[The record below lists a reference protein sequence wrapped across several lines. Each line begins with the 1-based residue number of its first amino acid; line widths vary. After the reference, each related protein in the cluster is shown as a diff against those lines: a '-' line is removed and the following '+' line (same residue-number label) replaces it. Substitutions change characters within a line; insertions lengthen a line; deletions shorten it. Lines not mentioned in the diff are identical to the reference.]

1 MIINVLINYNN
12 MKTSAV
18 SVTRGLLVFLVLAAA
33 VDARGQVGQ
42 IYELTNYPKCDT
54 SIIREW
60 KEGLSLIYSRQPGSG
75 NWFHLANSLG
85 MTVASV
91 KVGTDVKDMEIV
103 DDTVYYCCMEPG
115 SMYIGYFTI
124 PDLLSPVMHE
134 TLVRIDPAPFAVPT
148 KEMRPRRLEA
158 FHVADGLH
166 VIMLYDNKFI
176 SNSVKRVLVD
186 VYRQYSVPVW
196 KAEHG
201 AYNWDDSGNIFY
213 GDDIAVTDNYV
224 VLVGHKHYSSGIHA
238 RSFYKPTN
246 AIFNIFSSGSTLYDF
261 LAYSGFA
268 VLGDTYGDYPV
279 WCTHTGDL
287 RTRGNVVA
295 IACMAPRSVGG
306 SVEFGYTI
314 KKYNAASPLSFS
326 TQLFYP
332 ISTTF
337 NPLWKVRDIRYD
349 ALSNNLL
356 VLHDADAPDG
366 SLRSMVSVVD
376 NSTYSTVESY
386 PNDKIHL
393 HSMDK
398 FNAWG
403 DGVTSIGL
411 NMVNGMFDWCIAKPV
426 ASPCFDVFSPT
437 RALMGIGSGLDNTP
451 VISRFAPTLV
461 LENDY
466 SVQTTPVN
474 PMCKE

>member
-1 MIINVLINYNN
+1 

-115 SMYIGYFTI
+115 ADAYLGYFTI
-124 PDLLSPVMHE
+124 TDLLSPVMHE

-148 KEMRPRRLEA
+148 KEMRPRRLEV

-176 SNSVKRVLVD
+176 SDSVKRVLVD
-186 VYRQYSVPVW
+186 VYRQYSVPGW
-196 KAEHG
+196 RAEHG

>member
-1 MIINVLINYNN
+1 

-134 TLVRIDPAPFAVPT
+134 TLVRIDPAPFAVLT

-224 VLVGHKHYSSGIHA
+224 VLVGHKHYSSGIHI
-238 RSFYKPTN
+238 RGFHKPTS
-246 AIFNIFSSGSTLYDF
+246 AGIDLFSGGGVMSNLLHSYGWY
-261 LAYSGFA
+261 

-295 IACMAPRSVGG
+295 VACMAPMRGVGG
-306 SVEFGYTI
+306 TVVFGYAVR
-314 KKYNAASPLSFS
+314 KFNAASLGGLTLFS
-326 TQLFYP
+326 TEMFYP

-337 NPLWKVRDIRYD
+337 NPLWQVRDIRYD

-356 VLHDADAPDG
+356 VLHDADAPG
-366 SLRSMVSVVD
+366 GGVKSMVSVVN
-376 NSTYSTVESY
+376 NSSYIAVESF
-386 PNDKIHL
+386 PVGKNEI

-437 RALMGIGSGLDNTP
+437 KVQMGYSSDYDYTP
-451 VISRFAPTLV
+451 VHHTPTTPAV

>member
-1 MIINVLINYNN
+1 
-12 MKTSAV
+12 
-18 SVTRGLLVFLVLAAA
+18 
-33 VDARGQVGQ
+33 
-42 IYELTNYPKCDT
+42 
-54 SIIREW
+54 
-60 KEGLSLIYSRQPGSG
+60 
-75 NWFHLANSLG
+75 
-85 MTVASV
+85 
-91 KVGTDVKDMEIV
+91 
-103 DDTVYYCCMEPG
+103 
-115 SMYIGYFTI
+115 
-124 PDLLSPVMHE
+124 
-134 TLVRIDPAPFAVPT
+134 
-148 KEMRPRRLEA
+148 
-158 FHVADGLH
+158 
-166 VIMLYDNKFI
+166 
-176 SNSVKRVLVD
+176 
-186 VYRQYSVPVW
+186 
-196 KAEHG
+196 
-201 AYNWDDSGNIFY
+201 
-213 GDDIAVTDNYV
+213 
-224 VLVGHKHYSSGIHA
+224 
-238 RSFYKPTN
+238 
-246 AIFNIFSSGSTLYDF
+246 
-261 LAYSGFA
+261 
-268 VLGDTYGDYPV
+268 
-279 WCTHTGDL
+279 
-287 RTRGNVVA
+287 
-295 IACMAPRSVGG
+295 MAPRSVGG

>member
-1 MIINVLINYNN
+1 M
-12 MKTSAV
+12 
-18 SVTRGLLVFLVLAAA
+18 
-33 VDARGQVGQ
+33 
-42 IYELTNYPKCDT
+42 
-54 SIIREW
+54 
-60 KEGLSLIYSRQPGSG
+60 
-75 NWFHLANSLG
+75 
-85 MTVASV
+85 
-91 KVGTDVKDMEIV
+91 
-103 DDTVYYCCMEPG
+103 
-115 SMYIGYFTI
+115 
-124 PDLLSPVMHE
+124 
-134 TLVRIDPAPFAVPT
+134 
-148 KEMRPRRLEA
+148 
-158 FHVADGLH
+158 
-166 VIMLYDNKFI
+166 
-176 SNSVKRVLVD
+176 
-186 VYRQYSVPVW
+186 
-196 KAEHG
+196 
-201 AYNWDDSGNIFY
+201 
-213 GDDIAVTDNYV
+213 TDNYV

-246 AIFNIFSSGSTLYDF
+246 SASNIFSSGPTLYNH

-366 SLRSMVSVVD
+366 SLRSMVSV
-376 NSTYSTVESY
+376 
-386 PNDKIHL
+386 
-393 HSMDK
+393 
-398 FNAWG
+398 AWG
-403 DGVTSIGL
+403 DGVTSSSL

-426 ASPCFDVFSPT
+426 ASPCFEVFPPT
-437 RALMGIGSGLDNTP
+437 RALMGNGSGLDNTP
-451 VISRFAPTLV
+451 VIPRSTPTLV

-474 PMCKE
+474 PLCKE

>member
-1 MIINVLINYNN
+1 

-134 TLVRIDPAPFAVPT
+134 TLVRIDPAPFAVLT

-176 SNSVKRVLVD
+176 SDSVKRVLVD
-186 VYRQYSVPVW
+186 VYRQYSVPGW
-196 KAEHG
+196 RAEHG

-246 AIFNIFSSGSTLYDF
+246 SASNIFSSGSTLYNH

-403 DGVTSIGL
+403 DGVTSSSL

-437 RALMGIGSGLDNTP
+437 KVQMGYSSGFDNTP
-451 VISRFAPTLV
+451 VISRSAPTLV

>member
-1 MIINVLINYNN
+1 ML
-12 MKTSAV
+12 MKTSLFSTKRVLLLCFVMAGV
-18 SVTRGLLVFLVLAAA
+18 SSV
-33 VDARGQVGQ
+33 RGQIGQ
-42 IYELTNYPKCDT
+42 INELSGFPKCDT
-54 SIIREW
+54 SIVREW
-60 KEGLSLIYSRQPGSG
+60 KDKQALIYSKHPEAG
-75 NWFHLANSLG
+75 NWFHLVKSTG
-85 MTVASV
+85 TTVSSV
-91 KVGTDVKDMEIV
+91 KVACEVKDMEIV

-134 TLVRIDPAPFAVPT
+134 TLVRIDPAPFAVLT
-148 KEMRPRRLEA
+148 KEMRPRRLEV

-186 VYRQYSVPVW
+186 VYRQYSVPGW

-246 AIFNIFSSGSTLYDF
+246 SASNIFSSGPTLYNH

-403 DGVTSIGL
+403 DGVTSSSL

-437 RALMGIGSGLDNTP
+437 KVQMGYSSGFDNTP
-451 VISRFAPTLV
+451 VISRSAPTLV

>member
-1 MIINVLINYNN
+1 

-124 PDLLSPVMHE
+124 PDLLSSSMHE
-134 TLVRIDPAPFAVPT
+134 TLVEVFPPT
-148 KEMRPRRLEA
+148 LPDTVKETRPRRLEA

-166 VIMLYDNKFI
+166 VIMLYDYEFV
-176 SNSVKRVLVD
+176 SGMVKRVLVD

-196 KAEHG
+196 YAEHG
-201 AYNWDDSGNIFY
+201 AYNWDDSSSIFY

-224 VLVGHKHYSSGIHA
+224 VLVGHKHYSSGIHI
-238 RSFYKPTN
+238 RGFHKPTS
-246 AIFNIFSSGSTLYDF
+246 AGIDLFSGGGVMSNLLHYYGWY
-261 LAYSGFA
+261 

-295 IACMAPRSVGG
+295 VACMAPMRGVGG
-306 SVEFGYTI
+306 TVVFGYAVR
-314 KKYNAASPLSFS
+314 KFNAASLGGLTSFS
-326 TQLFYP
+326 TEMFYP

-337 NPLWKVRDIRYD
+337 NPLWQVRDIRYD

-403 DGVTSIGL
+403 DGVTSSSL

-451 VISRFAPTLV
+451 VISQSAPTLV

-474 PMCKE
+474 PLCKE

>member
-1 MIINVLINYNN
+1 

-124 PDLLSPVMHE
+124 PDLLSSSMHE

-176 SNSVKRVLVD
+176 SDSVKRVLVD
-186 VYRQYSVPVW
+186 VYRQYSVPGW
-196 KAEHG
+196 NAMHG

-224 VLVGHKHYSSGIHA
+224 VLVGHKHYSSGI
-238 RSFYKPTN
+238 
-246 AIFNIFSSGSTLYDF
+246 
-261 LAYSGFA
+261 
-268 VLGDTYGDYPV
+268 
-279 WCTHTGDL
+279 
-287 RTRGNVVA
+287 
-295 IACMAPRSVGG
+295 
-306 SVEFGYTI
+306 
-314 KKYNAASPLSFS
+314 
-326 TQLFYP
+326 Q
-332 ISTTF
+332 
-337 NPLWKVRDIRYD
+337 
-349 ALSNNLL
+349 
-356 VLHDADAPDG
+356 
-366 SLRSMVSVVD
+366 
-376 NSTYSTVESY
+376 
-386 PNDKIHL
+386 
-393 HSMDK
+393 
-398 FNAWG
+398 
-403 DGVTSIGL
+403 
-411 NMVNGMFDWCIAKPV
+411 
-426 ASPCFDVFSPT
+426 
-437 RALMGIGSGLDNTP
+437 
-451 VISRFAPTLV
+451 
-461 LENDY
+461 
-466 SVQTTPVN
+466 
-474 PMCKE
+474 

>member
-1 MIINVLINYNN
+1 

>member
-1 MIINVLINYNN
+1 ML
-12 MKTSAV
+12 MKTSLFSTKRVLLLCFVMAGV
-18 SVTRGLLVFLVLAAA
+18 SSV
-33 VDARGQVGQ
+33 RGQIGQ
-42 IYELTNYPKCDT
+42 INELSGFPKCDT
-54 SIIREW
+54 SIVREW
-60 KEGLSLIYSRQPGSG
+60 KDKQALIYSKHPEAG
-75 NWFHLANSLG
+75 NWFHLVKSTG
-85 MTVASV
+85 TTVSSV
-91 KVGTDVKDMEIV
+91 KVACEVKDMEIV
-103 DDTVYYCCMEPG
+103 DDTVYYCCMEPS

-134 TLVRIDPAPFAVPT
+134 TLIGIAPPMDGT
-148 KEMRPRRLEA
+148 MKEMRPRRLEA

-166 VIMLYDNKFI
+166 VIMLYDFKFI
-176 SNSVKRVLVD
+176 SDSVKRVLVD

-196 KAEHG
+196 RAEHG
-201 AYNWDDSGNIFY
+201 AYSWDDSGNIFY

-246 AIFNIFSSGSTLYDF
+246 SASNIFSSGSTLYYH

-366 SLRSMVSVVD
+366 SLKSMVSVVD

-386 PNDKIHL
+386 PNDNIQL

-426 ASPCFDVFSPT
+426 APPCFMEFAPT
-437 RALMGIGSGLDNTP
+437 RTWLSMGDDFDNTP
-451 VISRFAPTLV
+451 VRQRISIPGVT
-461 LENDY
+461 ENEY
-466 SVQTTPVN
+466 AVQTTSVN
-474 PMCKE
+474 VKCEK

>member
-1 MIINVLINYNN
+1 

-91 KVGTDVKDMEIV
+91 KVGADVKDMEIV
-103 DDTVYYCCMEPG
+103 DDTVYYCCMEPNN
-115 SMYIGYFTI
+115 MYIGYFTI

-134 TLVRIDPAPFAVPT
+134 TLVRIDPAPFAVLT

-176 SNSVKRVLVD
+176 SDSVKRVLVD
-186 VYRQYSVPVW
+186 VYRQYSVPGW
-196 KAEHG
+196 RAEHG

-451 VISRFAPTLV
+451 VISQSAPTLV

>member
-1 MIINVLINYNN
+1 

-124 PDLLSPVMHE
+124 PDLLSSSMHE
-134 TLVRIDPAPFAVPT
+134 TLVKVFPPT
-148 KEMRPRRLEA
+148 LPDTVKETRPRRLEA

-166 VIMLYDNKFI
+166 VIMLYDYEFV
-176 SNSVKRVLVD
+176 SDSVKRVLVD

-196 KAEHG
+196 YAMHG
-201 AYNWDDSGNIFY
+201 AYNWDDSSSIFY

-224 VLVGHKHYSSGIHA
+224 VLVGHKHYSSGIHI
-238 RSFYKPTN
+238 RGFHKPTS
-246 AIFNIFSSGSTLYDF
+246 AGIDLFSGGGVMSNLLHYYGWY
-261 LAYSGFA
+261 

-295 IACMAPRSVGG
+295 VACMAPMRGVGG
-306 SVEFGYTI
+306 TVVFGYAVR
-314 KKYNAASPLSFS
+314 KFNAASLGGLTSFS
-326 TQLFYP
+326 TEMFYP

-337 NPLWKVRDIRYD
+337 NPLWQVRDIRYD

-403 DGVTSIGL
+403 DGVTSSSL

-437 RALMGIGSGLDNTP
+437 KVQMGYSSGFDNTP
-451 VISRFAPTLV
+451 VHHTPTTPAV

-474 PMCKE
+474 PLCKE

>member
-1 MIINVLINYNN
+1 

-186 VYRQYSVPVW
+186 VYRQYSVPGW
-196 KAEHG
+196 NAMHG

-246 AIFNIFSSGSTLYDF
+246 SASNIFSSGSTLYNH

-356 VLHDADAPDG
+356 VLHDADAPG
-366 SLRSMVSVVD
+366 GGVKSMVSVVN
-376 NSTYSTVESY
+376 NSSYIAVESF
-386 PNDKIHL
+386 PVGKNEI

-437 RALMGIGSGLDNTP
+437 KVQMGYSSDYDYTP
-451 VISRFAPTLV
+451 VHHTPTTPAV

>member
-1 MIINVLINYNN
+1 
-12 MKTSAV
+12 MKTSVV
-18 SVTRGLLVFLVLAAA
+18 SVTRGLLVFLFLAAA
-33 VDARGQVGQ
+33 IDARGQVGQ

-103 DDTVYYCCMEPG
+103 DDTVYYCCMEPN

-124 PDLLSPVMHE
+124 PDLLSTTMHE
-134 TLVRIDPAPFAVPT
+134 TLVKVYPPTLPDPI
-148 KEMRPRRLEA
+148 KEARPRRLEA

-166 VIMLYDNKFI
+166 VIMLYDYEFV
-176 SNSVKRVLVD
+176 SDSVKRVLVD
-186 VYRQYSVPVW
+186 VYRPYSLPSW
-196 KAEHG
+196 HAEHG
-201 AYNWDDSGNIFY
+201 AYNWDDSSSIFY

-224 VLVGHKHYSSGIHA
+224 VLVGHKHHSSGIHI
-238 RSFYKPTN
+238 RGFYKPTS
-246 AIFNIFSSGSTLYDF
+246 ATMHIFSTGSTMHNLLHY
-261 LAYSGFA
+261 YGWY

-287 RTRGNVVA
+287 RTRGDVVA
-295 IACMAPRSVGG
+295 VACMAPMRGVGG
-306 SVEFGYTI
+306 TVVFGYAVR
-314 KKYNAASPLSFS
+314 KFNAASLGSYTSFS
-326 TQLFYP
+326 TEMFYP

-337 NPLWKVRDIRYD
+337 NPLWQVRDIRYD
-349 ALSNNLL
+349 AQSNNLL
-356 VLHDADAPDG
+356 VLHDADAPG
-366 SLRSMVSVVD
+366 GGVKSMVSVVN
-376 NSTYSTVESY
+376 NSSYIAVESF
-386 PNDKIHL
+386 PVGKNEI

-403 DGVTSIGL
+403 DGVTSSSL
-411 NMVNGMFDWCIAKPV
+411 NMVNGMFDWCIANPV
-426 ASPCFDVFSPT
+426 ASSCFDVFSPT
-437 RALMGIGSGLDNTP
+437 KVQMGYSSDYDYTP
-451 VISRFAPTLV
+451 VLRIPTFPAV

-466 SVQTTPVN
+466 SVQTTLVN
-474 PMCKE
+474 PLCKE

>member
-1 MIINVLINYNN
+1 

-134 TLVRIDPAPFAVPT
+134 TLVRIDPAPFAVLT

-186 VYRQYSVPVW
+186 VYRQYSVPGW
-196 KAEHG
+196 RAEHG

-246 AIFNIFSSGSTLYDF
+246 SASNIFSSGSTLYNH

-403 DGVTSIGL
+403 DGVTSSSL

-437 RALMGIGSGLDNTP
+437 KVQMGYSSGFDNTP
-451 VISRFAPTLV
+451 VLHTPTTPAV

>member
-1 MIINVLINYNN
+1 ML
-12 MKTSAV
+12 MKTSLFSTKRVLLLCFVMAGV
-18 SVTRGLLVFLVLAAA
+18 SSV
-33 VDARGQVGQ
+33 RGQIGQ
-42 IYELTNYPKCDT
+42 INELSGFPKCDT
-54 SIIREW
+54 SIVREW
-60 KEGLSLIYSRQPGSG
+60 KDKQALIYSKHPEAG
-75 NWFHLANSLG
+75 NWFHLVKSTG
-85 MTVASV
+85 TTVSSV
-91 KVGTDVKDMEIV
+91 KVACEVKDMEIV

-134 TLVRIDPAPFAVPT
+134 TLVRIDPAPFAVLT

-176 SNSVKRVLVD
+176 SNSVKRGLVD

-196 KAEHG
+196 YAEHG

-224 VLVGHKHYSSGIHA
+224 VLVGHKHYSSGIHI
-238 RSFYKPTN
+238 RGFHKPTS
-246 AIFNIFSSGSTLYDF
+246 AGIDLFSGGGVMSNLLHSYGWY
-261 LAYSGFA
+261 

-295 IACMAPRSVGG
+295 VACMAPMRGVGG
-306 SVEFGYTI
+306 TVVFGYAVR
-314 KKYNAASPLSFS
+314 KFNAASLGGLTLFS
-326 TQLFYP
+326 TEMFYP

-337 NPLWKVRDIRYD
+337 NPLWQVRDIRYD

-356 VLHDADAPDG
+356 VLHDADAPG
-366 SLRSMVSVVD
+366 GGVKSMVSVVN
-376 NSTYSTVESY
+376 NSSYIAVESF
-386 PNDKIHL
+386 PVGKNEI

-437 RALMGIGSGLDNTP
+437 KVQMGYSSDYDYTP
-451 VISRFAPTLV
+451 VHHTPTTPAV

>member
-1 MIINVLINYNN
+1 ML
-12 MKTSAV
+12 MKTSLFSTKRVLLLCFVMAGV
-18 SVTRGLLVFLVLAAA
+18 SSVRGKT
-33 VDARGQVGQ
+33 GQ
-42 IYELTNYPKCDT
+42 INELSGFPKCDT
-54 SIIREW
+54 SIVREW
-60 KEGLSLIYSRQPGSG
+60 KDKQALIYSKHPEAG
-75 NWFHLANSLG
+75 NWFHLVKSTG
-85 MTVASV
+85 TTVSSV
-91 KVGTDVKDMEIV
+91 KVACEVKDMEIV

-134 TLVRIDPAPFAVPT
+134 TLVRIDPAPFAVLT

-186 VYRQYSVPVW
+186 VYRQYSVPGW
-196 KAEHG
+196 RAEHG

-246 AIFNIFSSGSTLYDF
+246 SASNIFSSGSTLYNH
-261 LAYSGFA
+261 LACSGFA

-386 PNDKIHL
+386 PNDNIQL

-426 ASPCFDVFSPT
+426 ASPCFMEFAPT
-437 RALMGIGSGLDNTP
+437 RTWLSMGDDFDNTP
-451 VISRFAPTLV
+451 VIHRSLIPGVT
-461 LENDY
+461 ENEY
-466 SVQTTPVN
+466 AVQTTSVN
-474 PMCKE
+474 VKCEK

>member
-1 MIINVLINYNN
+1 

-124 PDLLSPVMHE
+124 PDLLSSSMHE
-134 TLVRIDPAPFAVPT
+134 TLVRIDPAPFAVLT

-176 SNSVKRVLVD
+176 SDSVKRVLVD
-186 VYRQYSVPVW
+186 VYRQYSVPGW
-196 KAEHG
+196 RAEHG

-246 AIFNIFSSGSTLYDF
+246 SASNIFSSGSILYNH

-403 DGVTSIGL
+403 DGVTSSSL

-437 RALMGIGSGLDNTP
+437 RVQIGNGPGYDNTP
-451 VISRFAPTLV
+451 VLHTPTTPAV

>member
-1 MIINVLINYNN
+1 

-124 PDLLSPVMHE
+124 PDLLSSSMHE
-134 TLVRIDPAPFAVPT
+134 TLVKVFPPT
-148 KEMRPRRLEA
+148 LPDTVKETRPRRLEA

-166 VIMLYDNKFI
+166 VIMLYDYEFV
-176 SNSVKRVLVD
+176 SDSVKRVLVD

-196 KAEHG
+196 YAMHG
-201 AYNWDDSGNIFY
+201 AYNWDDSSSIFY

-224 VLVGHKHYSSGIHA
+224 VLVGHKHYSSGIHI
-238 RSFYKPTN
+238 RGFHKPTS
-246 AIFNIFSSGSTLYDF
+246 AGIDLFSGGGVMSNLLHYYGWY
-261 LAYSGFA
+261 

-295 IACMAPRSVGG
+295 VACMAPMRGVGG
-306 SVEFGYTI
+306 TVVFGYAVR
-314 KKYNAASPLSFS
+314 KFNAASLGGLTLFS
-326 TQLFYP
+326 TEMFYP

-337 NPLWKVRDIRYD
+337 NPLWQVRDIRYD

-403 DGVTSIGL
+403 DGVTSSSL

-437 RALMGIGSGLDNTP
+437 KVQMGYSSGFDNTP
-451 VISRFAPTLV
+451 VHHTPTTPAV

-474 PMCKE
+474 PLCKE

>member
-1 MIINVLINYNN
+1 
-12 MKTSAV
+12 
-18 SVTRGLLVFLVLAAA
+18 
-33 VDARGQVGQ
+33 
-42 IYELTNYPKCDT
+42 
-54 SIIREW
+54 
-60 KEGLSLIYSRQPGSG
+60 
-75 NWFHLANSLG
+75 
-85 MTVASV
+85 
-91 KVGTDVKDMEIV
+91 
-103 DDTVYYCCMEPG
+103 
-115 SMYIGYFTI
+115 
-124 PDLLSPVMHE
+124 
-134 TLVRIDPAPFAVPT
+134 
-148 KEMRPRRLEA
+148 MRPRRLEA

-186 VYRQYSVPVW
+186 VYRLYSVPVW
-196 KAEHG
+196 RAEHG

-224 VLVGHKHYSSGIHA
+224 VLVGHKHYSSGIHI
-238 RSFYKPTN
+238 RGFHKPTS
-246 AIFNIFSSGSTLYDF
+246 AGIDLFSGGGVMSNLLHYYGWY
-261 LAYSGFA
+261 

-295 IACMAPRSVGG
+295 VACMAPMRGVGG
-306 SVEFGYTI
+306 TVVFGYAVR
-314 KKYNAASPLSFS
+314 KFNAASLGGATLFS
-326 TQLFYP
+326 TEMFYP

-337 NPLWKVRDIRYD
+337 NPLWQVRDIRYD

-356 VLHDADAPDG
+356 VLHDADAPG
-366 SLRSMVSVVD
+366 GGVKSMVSVVN
-376 NSTYSTVESY
+376 NSSYIAVESF
-386 PNDKIHL
+386 PVGKNEI

-437 RALMGIGSGLDNTP
+437 KVQMGYSSGFDNTP
-451 VISRFAPTLV
+451 VHHTPTTPAV

>member
-1 MIINVLINYNN
+1 

-134 TLVRIDPAPFAVPT
+134 TLVRIDPAPFAVLT

-186 VYRQYSVPVW
+186 VYRQYSVPGW
-196 KAEHG
+196 NAMHG

-224 VLVGHKHYSSGIHA
+224 VLVGHKHYSSGIHI
-238 RSFYKPTN
+238 RGFHKPTS
-246 AIFNIFSSGSTLYDF
+246 AGIDLFSGGGVMSNLLHYYGWY
-261 LAYSGFA
+261 

-287 RTRGNVVA
+287 RTRGDVVA
-295 IACMAPRSVGG
+295 VACMAPMRGVGG
-306 SVEFGYTI
+306 TVVFGYAVR
-314 KKYNAASPLSFS
+314 KFNAASLGGLTSFS
-326 TQLFYP
+326 TEMFYP

-337 NPLWKVRDIRYD
+337 NPLWQVRDIRYD

-403 DGVTSIGL
+403 DGVTSSSL

-437 RALMGIGSGLDNTP
+437 KVQMGYSSGFDNTP
-451 VISRFAPTLV
+451 VISRSAPTLV

>member
-1 MIINVLINYNN
+1 

-186 VYRQYSVPVW
+186 VYRQYSVPGW
-196 KAEHG
+196 NAMHG

-246 AIFNIFSSGSTLYDF
+246 SASNIFSSGSTLYNH

-403 DGVTSIGL
+403 DGVTSSGL

-437 RALMGIGSGLDNTP
+437 KVQMGYSSGFDNTP
-451 VISRFAPTLV
+451 VISRSAPTLV

>member
-1 MIINVLINYNN
+1 

-134 TLVRIDPAPFAVPT
+134 TLVRIDPAPFAVLT

-176 SNSVKRVLVD
+176 SDSVKRVLVD
-186 VYRQYSVPVW
+186 VYRQYSVPGW
-196 KAEHG
+196 RAEHG

-246 AIFNIFSSGSTLYDF
+246 SASNIFSSGSTLYNH

-403 DGVTSIGL
+403 DGVTSSSL

-437 RALMGIGSGLDNTP
+437 RVQIGNGPGYDNTP
-451 VISRFAPTLV
+451 VLHTPTTPAV

>member
-1 MIINVLINYNN
+1 

-124 PDLLSPVMHE
+124 PDLLSSSMHE
-134 TLVRIDPAPFAVPT
+134 TLVKVFPPT
-148 KEMRPRRLEA
+148 LPDTVKETRPRRLEA

-166 VIMLYDNKFI
+166 VIMLYDYEFV
-176 SNSVKRVLVD
+176 SGMVKRVLVD

-196 KAEHG
+196 YAMHG
-201 AYNWDDSGNIFY
+201 AYNWDDSSSIFY

-238 RSFYKPTN
+238 RSFYKPTS
-246 AIFNIFSSGSTLYDF
+246 AGIDLFSGGGVMSNLLHYYGWY
-261 LAYSGFA
+261 

-295 IACMAPRSVGG
+295 VACMAPMRGVGG
-306 SVEFGYTI
+306 TVVFGYAVR
-314 KKYNAASPLSFS
+314 KFNAASLGGLTSFS
-326 TQLFYP
+326 TEMFYP

-337 NPLWKVRDIRYD
+337 NPLWQVRDIRYD
-349 ALSNNLL
+349 APSNNLL
-356 VLHDADAPDG
+356 VLHDADAPG
-366 SLRSMVSVVD
+366 GGVKSMVSVVN
-376 NSTYSTVESY
+376 NSSYIAVESF
-386 PNDKIHL
+386 PVGKNEI

-403 DGVTSIGL
+403 DGVTSSSL

-437 RALMGIGSGLDNTP
+437 KVQMGYSSGFDNTP
-451 VISRFAPTLV
+451 VHHTPTTPAV

-474 PMCKE
+474 PLCKE

>member
-1 MIINVLINYNN
+1 

-134 TLVRIDPAPFAVPT
+134 TLVRIDPAPFAFPT

-176 SNSVKRVLVD
+176 SDSVKRVLVD

-196 KAEHG
+196 YAMHG

-306 SVEFGYTI
+306 SIEFGYTI

-386 PNDKIHL
+386 PNDKIQL

-403 DGVTSIGL
+403 DGVTAIGL

-451 VISRFAPTLV
+451 VISRSAPTLV

-474 PMCKE
+474 PLCKE